1 MSPATANHAATG
13 PGGLE
18 RRELIVCGIW
28 LVFAGCGLVS
38 RAEASLAPPVDSV
51 GAALAAIAGK
61 AAASDKAVASDN
73 AVASNQVQIKLPQ
86 LIEDGA
92 VVPVTV
98 STQLTGVREL
108 YVLADMNP
116 MPIAAQ
122 FRLGAGVAPRMA
134 LRVKLAGSGRVYAA
148 VRTDAGLFWTAADA
162 VVSVGGCS

>member
-18 RRELIVCGIW
+18 RRGFIACGIW
-28 LVFAGCGLVS
+28 LALVGCGLIS

-51 GAALAAIAGK
+51 GAALAAIAGN
-61 AAASDKAVASDN
+61 AAASDN